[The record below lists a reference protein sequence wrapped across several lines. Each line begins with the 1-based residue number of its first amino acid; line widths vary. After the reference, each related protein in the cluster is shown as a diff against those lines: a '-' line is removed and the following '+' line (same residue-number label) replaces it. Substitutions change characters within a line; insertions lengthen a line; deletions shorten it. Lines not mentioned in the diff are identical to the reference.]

1 MSPSLTNVQSVAQPC
16 LQSFQ
21 QRLHPCRGLAT
32 RTSTD
37 SSLLQTD
44 SFSIVESTGFGCS
57 SPAESAAVQSA
68 LADVSAGLL
77 AGQVP
82 EITPDGSG
90 GTYMLRDVTGESRIA
105 VFKPMDE
112 EPLAW
117 NCPRGMPPSLTG
129 EGLKRGT
136 RVGEGAFREV
146 AAYLLDHPL
155 REGDAEGFAGV
166 PRTAL
171 VTCDIKFF
179 ASSLGSPVSI
189 LGGLSSA
196 EFGSRKI
203 GSLQH
208 FVPAISNCEDMGPAR
223 FAASEVHKI
232 ATLDMRLANTD
243 RNGANI
249 LVKSDGSDLKLIPID
264 HGYCLPETLEDCT
277 FEWLYWPQAKQPLC
291 EDVREYIAKLDAEAD
306 LALLQAGGWAV
317 NGACARVFRAATL
330 LLKRGSAANR
340 TIFDIGSLMVRD
352 DPDVPSALEVML
364 ARAEEKAL
372 SGAAGGDAI
381 NWSAAVQRT
390 LADVSAGLLAG
401 QAPEITPDGSGG
413 TYMLRDATGE
423 SRIAVFKPMDEEPL
437 AWNCPRGMPPSLT
450 GEGLKRGTRV
460 GEGAFREVAA
470 YLLDHPL
477 REGDAEGFAGVPR
490 TSLVTCDVKYF
501 ASSLGSPVSILG
513 GLSSAEPGIRKIGS
527 LQQFVPAMSNCED
540 MGPARFAASEV
551 HKIAVLDM
559 RLANADRNGA
569 NILVKRDGTDLKLIP
584 IDHGYCLPETLE
596 DCTFE
601 WLYWPQAK
609 QPLSEE
615 VREYI
620 ARLDAEADLS
630 LLHANG
636 WAVKDACARVFRA
649 ATLLLKKGSAANI
662 TVFEIGSLMV
672 RDDPE
677 VPSALE
683 DMLARAEEKALSGGA
698 GGDIMKCLGEIIDLY
713 LGV

>member
-1 MSPSLTNVQSVAQPC
+1 MSPSLTSVQSVAEPC

-37 SSLLQTD
+37 RTD

-57 SPAESAAVQSA
+57 SPAESAAVQIA

-117 NCPRGMPPSLTG
+117 NCPRGMPPSETG

-277 FEWLYWPQAKQPLC
+277 FEWLYWPQAKQPLS

-330 LLKRGSAANR
+330 LLKKGSAANR
-340 TIFDIGSLMVRD
+340 
-352 DPDVPSALEVML
+352 
-364 ARAEEKAL
+364 
-372 SGAAGGDAI
+372 
-381 NWSAAVQRT
+381 
-390 LADVSAGLLAG
+390 
-401 QAPEITPDGSGG
+401 
-413 TYMLRDATGE
+413 
-423 SRIAVFKPMDEEPL
+423 
-437 AWNCPRGMPPSLT
+437 
-450 GEGLKRGTRV
+450 
-460 GEGAFREVAA
+460 
-470 YLLDHPL
+470 
-477 REGDAEGFAGVPR
+477 
-490 TSLVTCDVKYF
+490 
-501 ASSLGSPVSILG
+501 
-513 GLSSAEPGIRKIGS
+513 
-527 LQQFVPAMSNCED
+527 
-540 MGPARFAASEV
+540 
-551 HKIAVLDM
+551 
-559 RLANADRNGA
+559 
-569 NILVKRDGTDLKLIP
+569 
-584 IDHGYCLPETLE
+584 
-596 DCTFE
+596 
-601 WLYWPQAK
+601 
-609 QPLSEE
+609 
-615 VREYI
+615 
-620 ARLDAEADLS
+620 
-630 LLHANG
+630 
-636 WAVKDACARVFRA
+636 
-649 ATLLLKKGSAANI
+649 

-683 DMLARAEEKALSGGA
+683 DMLARAEEKVLSGAA
-698 GGDIMKCLGEIIDLY
+698 GGDVIHCLGEILEVY
-713 LGV
+713 FESTAKSRH